1 VNKKLCDLEEMTRE
15 VFFPGG
21 ALSQALPGFE
31 VRGEQTRLADLIAR
45 TIATND
51 RLLAE
56 AGTGTGKS
64 LAYLIPIMLA
74 VDDETRAVISTHTI
88 NLQDQLLLK
97 DIPLARSAAGRD
109 EIKVE
114 RVLGRGNYLCRR
126 KLAGGMADLFAGDDE
141 TFMKLLKWAESDPE
155 GIRGNLTFRVP
166 LWEKVAS
173 STMDCPGPA
182 CLHYKECYY
191 QLARKREREAHIL
204 IVNHALLC
212 ADLILKQSGGARLD
226 EYQILVV
233 DEAHALPG
241 VAVDAFVQTYSL
253 RRMLGLL
260 DQLMPA
266 HAQGYAQRWEL
277 SPERRNELFRLT
289 IELRNAVYEQQRMIQ
304 AVRGGR
310 QGRITERNFAQNLIS
325 EPSNALIAHLTV
337 ISSGAQSPQK
347 DEMLGMV
354 WQFNELNSAL
364 EVNLTQSLHNHVY
377 YAEGLDDS
385 YTLIAKPLIV
395 SDMLQSQLWE
405 GVGCSVGTSATL
417 AVGKRLEFC
426 RKQLGMADSVCEIIP
441 GGFDYARQLVIYV
454 PRDLPDPNNSE
465 FDAVIAQK
473 LVELGRITP
482 GGMLCLFTS
491 YRALEST
498 WLQAHSE
505 LEDMGFAVYKQND
518 ESREKL
524 VRRMREHGRM
534 ALFGTA
540 SFWEGIDVPGAALS
554 TLAICRLPFTPPD
567 DPYEQAMQEFIAERG
582 GNSFLEWTVPQAVM
596 RLRQGV
602 GRLIRRRDDTGV
614 VAIFDSR
621 LHHKSYGRIFLE
633 SLPPG
638 KLVES
643 LAGVTFGDKA
653 KPTRRR
659 KHSKE

>member
-1 VNKKLCDLEEMTRE
+1 VNTKLGDLEELTRE
-15 VFFPGG
+15 VFFPEGP
-21 ALSQALPGFE
+21 LSRALPGYE
-31 VRGEQTRLADLIAR
+31 TRGEQERLADLIAR

-64 LAYLIPIMLA
+64 LAYLIPIVLA
-74 VDDETRAVISTHTI
+74 VDDDTRAVISTHTI
-88 NLQDQLLLK
+88 NLQDQLLMK
-97 DIPLARSAAGRD
+97 DLPLAQRAAARKD
-109 EIKVE
+109 IKVE

-126 KLAGGMADLFAGDDE
+126 KLAGSMVDLFAGDDE
-141 TFMKLLKWAESDPE
+141 TMLKLLKWAESDPE

-166 LWEKVAS
+166 FWERVAS
-173 STMDCPGPA
+173 SSTDCPGPA
-182 CLHYKECYY
+182 CLHFKECYY
-191 QLARKREREAHIL
+191 QLARRREREAHIL

-212 ADLILKQSGGARLD
+212 ADLILKQAGGARLD

-233 DEAHALPG
+233 DEAHALPS
-241 VAVDAFVQTYSL
+241 VAVDAFAKSWSL
-253 RRMLGLL
+253 RRMLGVL

-266 HAQGYAQRWEL
+266 HTQGYAQRWEIT
-277 SPERRNELFRLT
+277 PERRTDLFRLT
-289 IELRNAVYEQQRMIQ
+289 MELRNTATEQQRVIQ
-304 AVRGGR
+304 ASQGGR
-310 QGRITERNFAQNLIS
+310 QGRILERNFAQNLIA
-325 EPSNALIAHLTV
+325 EPTNALVTLLVPIA
-337 ISSGAQSPQK
+337 SGAQSPQK

-354 WQFNELNSAL
+354 WQLNELAGAL
-364 EVNLTQSLHNHVY
+364 EINLVQSLGNYVY

-395 SDMLQSQLWE
+395 SDMLHGLLWDE
-405 GVGCSVGTSATL
+405 VGCAVGTSATL
-417 AVGKRLEFC
+417 AVGKRLEFV
-426 RKQLGMADSVCEIIP
+426 RKQLGMADSVGEIIL

-454 PRDLPDPNNSE
+454 PRDLPDPNSRD

-498 WLQAHSE
+498 WLQAHGE
-505 LEDMGFAVYKQND
+505 LEEMGFAVYKQND

-567 DPYEQAMQEFIAERG
+567 DPYEQAMQEFISERG

-621 LHHKSYGRIFLE
+621 LHSKSYGRIFME

-638 KLVES
+638 RLVES
-643 LAGVTFGDKA
+643 LADISIGEGK
-653 KPTRRR
+653 KLRHRR
-659 KHSKE
+659 KHIER